1 MHKHKYGNIVLNVIR
16 FTACQRAEDVR
27 INLNVTVPKVIYGRQ
42 EGPVLKVS
50 MQQAIETNVPSI
62 EPI

>member
-1 MHKHKYGNIVLNVIR
+1 MLLKIHSM
-16 FTACQRAEDVR
+16 QRAEDLR